1 MQNALEGFLIRLL
14 VAALLCWVGFL
25 YFGIV
30 LPTGPAIGI
39 ALLLATME
47 LFAPMLAGRQG
58 AAIRWLFRVATPLVA
73 WPALAWLAL
82 AHITNHG
89 AAVTAAAAGASLV
102 GLAAAGHGQGNEH
115 ARAGVAL
122 VASLIPFI
130 ALLEA
135 LRSGNVI
142 AASVGCIA
150 VAAGFF
156 TAKVA
161 LVWPDRHERLMLVA
175 AMAAIAAGVA
185 TALPV
190 ML

>member
-14 VAALLCWVGFL
+14 VAVLLCWLGFL

-58 AAIRWLFRVATPLVA
+58 AALRWLFRVAMPLVA
-73 WPALAWLAL
+73 WPALTWLAL
-82 AHITNHG
+82 ALTANHG

-130 ALLEA
+130 ALIEA
-135 LRSGNVI
+135 LRSASAI
-142 AASVGCIA
+142 ASSVGCIA
-150 VAAGFF
+150 VAAGFL

-161 LVWPDRHERLMLVA
+161 LVWPERHERLMLGA
-175 AMAAIAAGVA
+175 AMAAVAAGVA

-190 ML
+190 LL

>member
-14 VAALLCWVGFL
+14 VAALLCWVGVL
-25 YFGIV
+25 YFGMV
-30 LPTGPAIGI
+30 LPAGPAIGV
-39 ALLLATME
+39 AMLLATME

-58 AAIRWLFRVATPLVA
+58 AAIRWLFRVAMPLVA
-73 WPALAWLAL
+73 WPGLAWLAS

-122 VASLIPFI
+122 MVSLIPFI

-135 LRSGNVI
+135 LCSGNAI

-175 AMAAIAAGVA
+175 AMVAIAAGVA